1 MGAIV
6 QYYNLTGGL
15 NTIAGIGTINQTPKK
30 TESPDMQNVEFYK
43 LGGLQSME
51 GNTQF
56 SKTLLTA
63 PVALGHEYIYEDRKY
78 LLVVTT
84 DGEVWEYDRVLDEF
98 VSLNTKYNLNEES
111 TAGRKIF
118 EIGTARYSAV
128 NFNNGVVL
136 TNGVEDLIYYKKNR
150 HILLSGEVSGIEGS
164 NQITGNLTTFK
175 TELHKGDFIAFG
187 YDSEEYYI
195 VEEVVS
201 DTEAILSVPLKTTIT
216 DSTAYLGPFSYCN
229 AMMID
234 STNVEN
240 EDEVKDLIG
249 TPIRGLAL
257 QAYQG
262 RLWVGGTDGIL
273 YYSEVGLYNGWDI
286 KFGAGNFPEFYN
298 DTSAFTALA
307 LWDKVLVVCKRE
319 RTYLLDGTAPDDTA
333 WKIEPY
339 SVNTVESQQSWIDCN
354 NGLWGFS
361 KRENGIYPI
370 LQRTIYNA
378 FFGGNDLSL
387 KISDIFDYI
396 NQAKYDEIFPV
407 YHAKKGYIM
416 FYIPLLTGLGSNDCF
431 CWDTRSKSW
440 LHRKVPQEVTTAF
453 EFNNEVYI
461 GTKDGKVLKEFF
473 GLTFDGEPIEFWWKS
488 PWFYF
493 GDTTNNKTT
502 KEFRIKISEEAT
514 NKFKIRNRRDGRDV
528 FKSRNVTNNL
538 DAFIGL
544 VWDVDYQEGD
554 LNPEYSLMRKV
565 IKVTDTF
572 NEYYTPYTTAVE
584 LAETVPLNTALFS
597 DELCKNLETF
607 VGLPYRWEVTN
618 NLDEA
623 DRYEPDIKTIYRFT
637 YTLPQWKRYFDGY
650 TYLWI
655 PFNSGKP
662 TVDSICKI
670 SKHKTDEQIG
680 YVYTRVG
687 SWLTP
692 DGKFD
697 ASKGPTNIA
706 GPNGYVYIDDKGV
719 PSPIEYI
726 ARASNPKDVRN
737 LTFGETVYKVRDA
750 NGRFYDGSPEMGYQ
764 TIYVNKKGS
773 YLFNQYSPDNN
784 PVQCWQFF
792 KGEYKTCWETSSFDY
807 FGTTGEETGI
817 DITLAGDAIIK
828 KVTEDNGRYTIETTA
843 GTFTEMVEDGTE
855 DDAGYYCYS
864 YSEDG
869 TNGEP
874 LFEDTRMTL
883 KLGEWNNT
891 VSGYNA
897 TIDDYSINLTNPES
911 MEAQVFTMYK
921 KEPLLFAK
929 VGEPFE
935 VYDYWR
941 YRIQP
946 NYSGETITDT
956 VWANG
961 FLDDPSSGRYEPDN
975 PLYEKNTLGDSWVI
989 SRQITKRFPLPDQY
1003 FETMQIEF
1011 YGNAI
1016 DEGMAIYGFEIDGV
1030 ELEEVPVR

>member
-15 NTIAGIGTINQTPKK
+15 NTIAGIGTINQGPKR

-98 VSLNTKYNLNEES
+98 VSLNTRYNLNEES

-150 HILLSGEVSGIEGS
+150 HILLSGEVSGTEGS

-187 YDSEEYYI
+187 YESEEYYI

-201 DTEAILSVPLKTTIT
+201 DTEALLSVPLKTTIT
-216 DSTAYLGPFSYCN
+216 NSATYIGPFSYCN

-240 EDEVKDLIG
+240 EDEVRDLIG

-273 YYSEVGLYNGWDI
+273 YYSEVGLYNGWDV

-307 LWDKVLVVCKRE
+307 LWDKYLVVCKRE
-319 RTYLLDGTAPDDTA
+319 RTYLLDGTAPDDAA
-333 WKIEPY
+333 WEIEPY

-378 FFGGNDLSL
+378 TFGGNDLSL
-387 KISDIFDYI
+387 KISDTFDYI

-440 LHRKVPQEVTTAF
+440 LHRKVPQEVTAAF

-554 LNPEYSLMRKV
+554 LNPEYSLNRNV
-565 IKVTDTF
+565 IKVASLYE
-572 NEYYTPYTTAVE
+572 EYYTPYTEAVE
-584 LAETVPLNTALFS
+584 LSETVPLNTALFS

-607 VGLPYRWEVTN
+607 VGLPFRWEVTN
-618 NLDEA
+618 NFEEA
-623 DRYEPDIKTIYRFT
+623 DRYDPSIKTIYRFNYLT
-637 YTLPQWKRYFDGY
+637 P
-650 TYLWI
+650 LWI
-655 PFNSGKP
+655 RYTDGQDNYIWIPYNTQKP
-662 TVDSICKI
+662 TKGSNCKV
-670 SKHKTDEQIG
+670 SKRRSTEFVG
-680 YVYTRVG
+680 WLYNRVG
-687 SWLTP
+687 SYLTP
-692 DGKFD
+692 DGKVD
-697 ASKGPTNIA
+697 SSKGPTNVV
-706 GPNGYVYIDDKGV
+706 GPNGILYENDQ
-719 PSPIEYI
+719 
-726 ARASNPKDVRN
+726 
-737 LTFGETVYKVRDA
+737 KVRAAYSYNPNSTSQDSLKV
-750 NGRFYDGSPEMGYQ
+750 NQSVYMLRDMEGRLYDGSPEVNYQ
-764 TIYVNKKGS
+764 TIYINKNGVNPEGAS
-773 YLFNQYSPDNN
+773 MYNY
-784 PVQCWQFF
+784 QCWQFY
-792 KGEYKTCWETSSFDY
+792 KGVYKSSWSPWSTQEYYAGVGED
-807 FGTTGEETGI
+807 TGMDI
-817 DITLAGDAIIK
+817 DLAGDAIILEA
-828 KVTEDNGRYTIETTA
+828 TEENGQWVIETTV
-843 GTFTEMVEDGTE
+843 GTYTAMVEDGTE
-855 DDAGYYCYS
+855 NDTENYIYS
-864 YSEDG
+864 YEQVEV
-869 TNGEP
+869 NGEP
-874 LFEDTRMTL
+874 LFGDTQMTL
-883 KLGEWNNT
+883 QAGEWDNT

-897 TIDDYSINLTNPES
+897 EINGIPTNISNPEA
-911 MEAQVFTMYK
+911 MQAQVYTMYK
-921 KEPLLFAK
+921 KVPLEFAK
-929 VGEPFE
+929 IGEPFE

-956 VWANG
+956 VW
-961 FLDDPSSGRYEPDN
+961 D
-975 PLYEKNTLGDSWVI
+975 KDSWVI

>member
-78 LLVVTT
+78 LLVITT

-98 VSLNTKYNLNEES
+98 VSLNTKYNLNSDS

-150 HILLSGEVSGIEGS
+150 HVLLTGEVSGTEGS

-201 DTEAILSVPLKTTIT
+201 DTEALLSVPLKTTIT
-216 DSTAYLGPFSYCN
+216 NSATYIGPFSYCN

-240 EDEVKDLIG
+240 EDDIKDLIG
-249 TPIRGLAL
+249 TPIRGLAI

-273 YYSEVGLYNGWDI
+273 YYSEVGLYNGWDV

-378 FFGGNDLSL
+378 FFGGNDLSFN
-387 KISDIFDYI
+387 ISDTFDYI

-431 CWDTRSKSW
+431 CYDTRSKSW

-493 GDTTNNKTT
+493 GDSTNNKTT
-502 KEFRIKISEEAT
+502 KEFRVKISEEAT

-528 FKSRNVTNNL
+528 FQSRNVTNNL

-554 LNPEYSLMRKV
+554 LNPEYSNTRQT
-565 IKVTDTF
+565 IKVTDGF
-572 NEYYTPYTTAVE
+572 DDYYVVYTDEVATAQ
-584 LAETVPLNTALFS
+584 TVPLNTALFS
-597 DELCKNLETF
+597 DELCSKLKTF
-607 VGLPYRWEVTN
+607 VGLPFRWEVTN
-618 NLDEA
+618 NFEEA
-623 DRYEPDIKTIYRFT
+623 DRYDPSTKTIYRFNYLT
-637 YTLPQWKRYFDGY
+637 P
-650 TYLWI
+650 LWI
-655 PFNSGKP
+655 RYTDGQDNFIWVPYNTGKP
-662 TVDSICKI
+662 TKGSNCKV
-670 SKHKTDEQIG
+670 SKQRSTEFVG
-680 YVYTRVG
+680 WLYNRVG
-687 SWLTP
+687 SYLTSE
-692 DGKFD
+692 GKVD
-697 ASKGPTNIA
+697 ASKGATNVV
-706 GPNGYVYIDDKGV
+706 GPNGILYKNDQRVRAAFSYNPNSTSQDSLKVNQSVYIL
-719 PSPIEYI
+719 
-726 ARASNPKDVRN
+726 RDV
-737 LTFGETVYKVRDA
+737 E
-750 NGRFYDGSPEMGYQ
+750 GRLYDGSPEVNYQ
-764 TIYVNKKGS
+764 TIYINKNGVNPEGAS
-773 YLFNQYSPDNN
+773 MYNY
-784 PVQCWQFF
+784 QCWQFW
-792 KGEYKTCWETSSFDY
+792 KGEYKSSWSPWSTQEYYAGVGED
-807 FGTTGEETGI
+807 TGM
-817 DITLAGDAIIK
+817 DINLAGDAIILEA
-828 KVTEDNGRYTIETTA
+828 TEENGQWVIETTV
-843 GTFTEMVEDGTE
+843 GTYTAMVKDGTE
-855 DDAGYYCYS
+855 NDTENYIYS
-864 YSEDG
+864 YKQVG
-869 TNGEP
+869 VNGEP
-874 LFEDTRMTL
+874 LFGDTQMTL
-883 KLGEWNNT
+883 QAGEWNNT

-897 TIDDYSINLTNPES
+897 EINGVPANIGNPEA
-911 MEAQVFTMYK
+911 MQAQVYTMYK
-921 KEPLLFAK
+921 KVPLEFTK
-929 VGEPFE
+929 VGEPITVDNYW
-935 VYDYWR
+935 VYNIR
-941 YRIQP
+941 P

-956 VWANG
+956 VW
-961 FLDDPSSGRYEPDN
+961 DR
-975 PLYEKNTLGDSWVI
+975 DSWVI

-1011 YGNAI
+1011 YGNAT

-1030 ELEEVPVR
+1030 ELEEVPFR

>member
-15 NTIAGIGTINQTPKK
+15 NTIAGIGTINQGPKR

-56 SKTLLTA
+56 GKNVLTA
-63 PVALGHEYIYEDRKY
+63 TVALGHEYIYEDRKY
-78 LLVVTT
+78 LIIYTT
-84 DGEVWEYDRVLDEF
+84 DGELWEYDRVLDEF
-98 VSLNTKYNLNEES
+98 VNLNEKYKFGE
-111 TAGRKIF
+111 TTTTGRKIF
-118 EIGTARYSAV
+118 KIATARCSAV
-128 NFNNGVVL
+128 NFNNGVVFS
-136 TNGVEDLIYYKKNR
+136 NGVEDLVFYQKNR
-150 HILLSGEVSGIEGS
+150 HILITGELSGTQDS
-164 NQITGNLTTFK
+164 NQVTGTLTTFK
-175 TELHKGDFIAFG
+175 TELHKGDTIAFG
-187 YDSEEYYI
+187 YDSDEYYI
-195 VEEVVS
+195 VEEIKS
-201 DTEAILSVPLKTTIT
+201 DTEIILSTPLKQTIT
-216 DSTAYLGPFSYCN
+216 NSTAYIGPFSYCN
-229 AMMID
+229 AMMVD
-234 STNVEN
+234 STGI
-240 EDEVKDLIG
+240 EDEDEIKDLIG
-249 TPIRGLAL
+249 TPIRGLAI

-273 YYSEVGLYNGWDI
+273 YYSEVGLYNGWDV

-387 KISDIFDYI
+387 KISDTFDYI

-407 YHAKKGYIM
+407 YHPKKGYIM

-431 CWDTRSKSW
+431 CYDTRAKSW
-440 LHRKVPQEVTTAF
+440 LHRKVPQEVTCAF

-493 GDTTNNKTT
+493 GDSTNNKTT

-554 LNPEYSLMRKV
+554 LNPEYSNTRQT
-565 IKVTDTF
+565 IKVTDGFDDYYVVYT
-572 NEYYTPYTTAVE
+572 NEVATAQ
-584 LAETVPLNTALFS
+584 TVPLNTALFS
-597 DELCKNLETF
+597 DELCSKLVTF
-607 VGLPYRWEVTN
+607 VGLPYLWEVTN
-618 NLDEA
+618 DIDEA
-623 DRYEPDIKTIYRFT
+623 DRFDPRISTIYGFKFST
-637 YTLPQWKRYFDGY
+637 P
-650 TYLWI
+650 LWI
-655 PFNSGKP
+655 RYTDGQGKFIWVPYNTGKP
-662 TVDSICKI
+662 TKDSNCKI
-670 SKHKTDEQIG
+670 SKSKSSELIG
-680 YVYTRVG
+680 YLYNRVG
-687 SWLTP
+687 SWLTS
-692 DGKFD
+692 DGKVD
-697 ASKGPTNIA
+697 ASKGATNVV
-706 GPNGYVYIDDKGV
+706 GPNGILYTTDNRVKSKYEYFTGSGRYNNLEYGQEVYM
-719 PSPIEYI
+719 
-726 ARASNPKDVRN
+726 
-737 LTFGETVYKVRDA
+737 LRDLE
-750 NGRFYDGSPEMGYQ
+750 GRLYDGSPEVNYQ
-764 TIYVNKKGS
+764 TIYINKTGVRPEGANMNS
-773 YLFNQYSPDNN
+773 YI
-784 PVQCWQFF
+784 CWQFWQ
-792 KGEYKTCWETSSFDY
+792 GEYKSSWSPWSTSEY
-807 FGTTGEETGI
+807 YGTVGEDTGI
-817 DITLAGDAIIK
+817 DIDLASDAVITNVI
-828 KVTEDNGRYTIETTA
+828 ERNGEFTIETTL
-843 GTFTEMVEDGTE
+843 GIFTGMVYDGTE
-855 DDAGYYCYS
+855 LNNENFTYS
-864 YSEDG
+864 YTEVPV
-869 TNGEP
+869 NGDP
-874 LFEDTRMTL
+874 LFADTQMTIL
-883 KLGEWNNT
+883 LGQWDNT
-891 VSGYNA
+891 ESGYNA
-897 TIDDYSINLTNPES
+897 KVEGVYTNLINPTA
-911 MEAQVFTMYK
+911 MEAQTYTMYK
-921 KEPLLFAK
+921 KVPKVFAK
-929 VGEPFE
+929 VGEPLTVNNYW
-935 VYDYWR
+935 VYDIR
-941 YRIQP
+941 P

-956 VWANG
+956 VW
-961 FLDDPSSGRYEPDN
+961 D
-975 PLYEKNTLGDSWVI
+975 KDSWVI

-1011 YGNAI
+1011 YGNAE

-1030 ELEEVPVR
+1030 ELEEVPFK

>member
-98 VSLNTKYNLNEES
+98 VSLNTKYGFDNIVDDVNIS

-150 HILLSGEVSGIEGS
+150 HVLISGEVSGTEGS

-187 YDSEEYYI
+187 YESEEYYI
-195 VEEVVS
+195 VEEVMS
-201 DTEAILSVPLKTTIT
+201 DTEAILSVALKTTLT
-216 DSTAYLGPFSYCN
+216 NSTAYIGPFSYCN

-240 EDEVKDLIG
+240 EDDINDLIG

-273 YYSEVGLYNGWDI
+273 YYSEVGLYNGWDV

-387 KISDIFDYI
+387 KISDAFDYI

-493 GDTTNNKTT
+493 RDSTNNKTT
-502 KEFRIKISEEAT
+502 KEFRVKISEEAT

-544 VWDVDYQEGD
+544 VWDIDYQEED
-554 LNPEYSLMRKV
+554 LNPDYDLTREV
-565 IKVTDTF
+565 IKVASLYD
-572 NEYYTPYTTAVE
+572 EYYTPYTEEVK

-597 DELCKNLETF
+597 DELCSKLETF
-607 VGLPYRWEVTN
+607 VGLPFEWAVTTDIN
-618 NLDEA
+618 EA
-623 DRYEPDIKTIYRFT
+623 DRYDPAKKTIYRFT
-637 YTLPQWKRYFDGY
+637 LTTPQYIRYTDGLGNFIWVPYGKDEPQAGD
-650 TYLWI
+650 T
-655 PFNSGKP
+655 
-662 TVDSICKI
+662 CKV
-670 SKHKTDEQIG
+670 SKSKTEEWIG
-680 YVYTRVG
+680 YLYTRVG
-687 SWLTP
+687 SYLTA
-692 DGKFD
+692 DGKID
-697 ASKGPTNIA
+697 ASKGATNIV
-706 GPNGYVYIDDKGV
+706 GPNGI
-719 PSPIEYI
+719 
-726 ARASNPKDVRN
+726 
-737 LTFGETVYKVRDA
+737 VYKTDKRVRSQYEYGSSGLRKLTKGQDVYMVRDME
-750 NGRFYDGSPEMGYQ
+750 GRLYDGSPEVNYQ
-764 TIYVNKKGS
+764 TIYVNKIGVADPNDG
-773 YLFNQYSPDNN
+773 LMTAAGFR
-784 PVQCWQFF
+784 CWQFW
-792 KGEYKTCWETSSFDY
+792 KGEYKSSWQPWNVTEYYDSVGEDTGADITKAADGIILSVTKNGNFYTFETTLGTYTDMVYDGEEATVDSYVYSYTETS
-807 FGTTGEETGI
+807 
-817 DITLAGDAIIK
+817 
-828 KVTEDNGRYTIETTA
+828 V
-843 GTFTEMVEDGTE
+843 V
-855 DDAGYYCYS
+855 
-864 YSEDG
+864 
-869 TNGEP
+869 GEP
-874 LFEDTRMTL
+874 IFADTQMTL
-883 KLGEWNNT
+883 KIGNWDNT
-891 VSGYNA
+891 TEGYN
-897 TIDDYSINLTNPES
+897 SVINDIPSNISNPEA
-911 MEAQVFTMYK
+911 MEAMTYTMYK
-921 KEPLLFAK
+921 KDPLVFAK
-929 VGEPFE
+929 VGDPIT
-935 VYDYWR
+935 VDNYWR

-956 VWANG
+956 VW
-961 FLDDPSSGRYEPDN
+961 D
-975 PLYEKNTLGDSWVI
+975 KDSWVI

>member
-15 NTIAGIGTINQTPKK
+15 NTIAGIGTINQGTKR

-63 PVALGHEYIYEDRKY
+63 QVALGHEYIYEDRKY
-78 LLVVTT
+78 LLVFTT
-84 DGEVWEYDRVLDEF
+84 DGEIWEYDRVLDEF
-98 VSLNTKYNLNEES
+98 VKLNEKYGFNSDS
-111 TAGRKIF
+111 TIGRKLF
-118 EIGTARYSAV
+118 EIATPRYSAV
-128 NFNNGVVL
+128 NFNNGVVF

-150 HILLSGEVSGIEGS
+150 HILLTGEFSGAQGNNQVS
-164 NQITGNLTTFK
+164 GNLTKFE
-175 TELHKGDFIAFG
+175 TELHKGDLIAFG

-195 VEEVVS
+195 VEEIIS
-201 DTEAILSVPLKTTIT
+201 DTSLVLATSLKSTIT
-216 DSTAYLGPFSYCN
+216 DEAGYIGPFSYCN
-229 AMMID
+229 AEMINTTD
-234 STNVEN
+234 VPE
-240 EDEVKDLIG
+240 EDIRDVIG

-298 DTSAFTALA
+298 DTSNFTALA
-307 LWDKVLVVCKRE
+307 LWDKFLVVCKRE
-319 RTYLLDGTAPDDTA
+319 RTYLLDGTNPDDTI
-333 WKIEPY
+333 WKIEPF

-378 FFGGNDLSL
+378 TFGGNDLSM
-387 KISDIFDYI
+387 KISDTFDYI

-407 YHAKKGYIM
+407 YHPKKGYIM

-440 LHRKVPQEVTTAF
+440 LHRKVPQEVTCAF

-493 GDTTNNKTT
+493 GDSTNNKTT

-554 LNPEYSLMRKV
+554 LNPEYNLTREV
-565 IKVTDTF
+565 IKVTNTYE
-572 NEYYTPYTTAVE
+572 EYYTPYTIAVATAD
-584 LAETVPLNTALFS
+584 TVPLNTALFS
-597 DELCKNLETF
+597 DELCSKLETF
-607 VGLPYRWEVTN
+607 VGLPYTWEVTT
-618 NLDEA
+618 DIDKA
-623 DRYEPDIKTIYRFT
+623 DRFDPQIKTIYQFS
-637 YTLPQWKRYFDGY
+637 YTTPRWNRYTDGVNFI
-650 TYLWI
+650 WI
-655 PFNSGKP
+655 PYGYNKP
-662 TVDSICKI
+662 EKDLPCKV
-670 SKHKTDEQIG
+670 SKSKSQEQLGWI
-680 YVYTRVG
+680 YYRVG
-687 SWLTP
+687 SWLTS
-692 DGKFD
+692 DGKVD
-697 ASKGPTNIA
+697 ASKGATNVV
-706 GPNGYVYIDDKGV
+706 GPNGIIYLTDERVRSKYEYFTGAGRID
-719 PSPIEYI
+719 
-726 ARASNPKDVRN
+726 N
-737 LTFGETVYKVRDA
+737 LTFGQDVYMARDTE
-750 NGRFYDGSPEMGYQ
+750 GRLYDGSAQVNYQ
-764 TIYVNKKGS
+764 TIYILKSGEYS
-773 YLFNQYSPDNN
+773 GNQNR
-784 PVQCWQFF
+784 CWQFWKDEF
-792 KGEYKTCWETSSFDY
+792 KSTWMPWDAEAYYEAVGED
-807 FGTTGEETGI
+807 TGI
-817 DITLAGDAIIK
+817 DIDLAGDATILS
-828 KVTEDNGRYTIETTA
+828 VTENNNSFVIETTV
-843 GTFTEMVEDGTE
+843 GTYSNMTFDGTE
-855 DDAGYYCYS
+855 NEISNYVYS
-864 YSEDG
+864 YQEVG
-869 TNGEP
+869 NNGEP
-874 LFEDTRMTL
+874 LFADTKMTL
-883 KLGEWNNT
+883 KVGEWSN
-891 VSGYNA
+891 VEVGYN
-897 TIDDYSINLTNPES
+897 SNVNNLPTNIGNPIA
-911 MEAQVFTMYK
+911 MEAETYTMYT
-921 KEPLLFAK
+921 KEPMVFAK
-929 VGEPFE
+929 VGEPITVE
-935 VYDYWR
+935 DYWR

-956 VWANG
+956 VW
-961 FLDDPSSGRYEPDN
+961 DE
-975 PLYEKNTLGDSWVI
+975 DSWVI

-1011 YGNAI
+1011 YGNAA

-1030 ELEEVPVR
+1030 ELEEVPFR

>member
-15 NTIAGIGTINQTPKK
+15 NTIAGIGTINQGPKR

-84 DGEVWEYDRVLDEF
+84 DGEVWEYDRVTDEF
-98 VSLNTKYNLNEES
+98 VSLNTEYGFGKDTS
-111 TAGRKIF
+111 IGRKIF
-118 EIGTARYSAV
+118 ETATSRYSAV

-136 TNGVEDLIYYKKNR
+136 TNGVDDLIYYKKNR
-150 HILLSGEVSGIEGS
+150 HIKLSGNVSGSLGS

-175 TELHKGDFIAFG
+175 TELHKGDLVSFG
-187 YDSEEYYI
+187 VESNTYYI
-195 VEEVVS
+195 VEMVES
-201 DTEAILSVPLKTTIT
+201 NTTLLLSEPLVETIT
-216 DSTAYLGPFSYCN
+216 DGTVYLGPFSYCN

-240 EDEVKDLIG
+240 EEDVKDLIG
-249 TPIRGLAL
+249 PPIRGLAI

-319 RTYLLDGTAPDDTA
+319 RTYLLDGTASDDTA

-378 FFGGNDLSL
+378 YFGGNDLSL
-387 KISDIFDYI
+387 KISDTFDYI

-461 GTKDGKVLKEFF
+461 GTKDGKVLKEFI

-493 GDTTNNKTT
+493 GDSTNNKTT

-528 FKSRNVTNNL
+528 FKSRNITNNL
-538 DAFIGL
+538 DAFTGL
-544 VWDVDYQEGD
+544 VWDIDYQEGD
-554 LNPEYSLMRKV
+554 LNPEYKTTREITKVVSTQTEDIYYTTEIIPLANTIPLGTLLYKDINCEEVAGLVGSFKNRTEVLTPQEATNSRIEYNTYFSITTRTPKYYKYNNSNDEIIWTDFFNKVPSVGDTVKFSKIKKSQKLEGYYLPFVTTVNGKYEYYKVPLDTPKPWINQNVNMPTPPNNQWEMWVYMKDNSMEFTGTPNRFTFVTSYSAIGNVKGTDFTKLIKPYYTTIATGTDDVNEAGDFIVVSVTETSNGVYNITLDNGTAINGLSLVGTDGIQNVSVYSKTNKYNTEPTIYQDSECKKECGTWTSNNRLVFNNGYSSDVISVVSYLSEV
-565 IKVTDTF
+565 IK
-572 NEYYTPYTTAVE
+572 YYREEVIEFT
-584 LAETVPLNTALFS
+584 S
-597 DELCKNLETF
+597 DGILE
-607 VGLPYRWEVTN
+607 
-618 NLDEA
+618 
-623 DRYEPDIKTIYRFT
+623 
-637 YTLPQWKRYFDGY
+637 
-650 TYLWI
+650 
-655 PFNSGKP
+655 
-662 TVDSICKI
+662 
-670 SKHKTDEQIG
+670 
-680 YVYTRVG
+680 
-687 SWLTP
+687 
-692 DGKFD
+692 
-697 ASKGPTNIA
+697 
-706 GPNGYVYIDDKGV
+706 
-719 PSPIEYI
+719 
-726 ARASNPKDVRN
+726 
-737 LTFGETVYKVRDA
+737 
-750 NGRFYDGSPEMGYQ
+750 
-764 TIYVNKKGS
+764 VND
-773 YLFNQYSPDNN
+773 PRR
-784 PVQCWQFF
+784 
-792 KGEYKTCWETSSFDY
+792 
-807 FGTTGEETGI
+807 
-817 DITLAGDAIIK
+817 ITL
-828 KVTEDNGRYTIETTA
+828 N
-843 GTFTEMVEDGTE
+843 
-855 DDAGYYCYS
+855 
-864 YSEDG
+864 
-869 TNGEP
+869 
-874 LFEDTRMTL
+874 
-883 KLGEWNNT
+883 
-891 VSGYNA
+891 
-897 TIDDYSINLTNPES
+897 
-911 MEAQVFTMYK
+911 
-921 KEPLLFAK
+921 
-929 VGEPFE
+929 
-935 VYDYWR
+935 
-941 YRIQP
+941 P
-946 NYSGETITDT
+946 NYSGETLTDT
-956 VWANG
+956 VW
-961 FLDDPSSGRYEPDN
+961 DE
-975 PLYEKNTLGDSWVI
+975 DSWVI

-1011 YGNAI
+1011 YGNAT

>member
-15 NTIAGIGTINQTPKK
+15 NTIAGIGTINQGPKR

-118 EIGTARYSAV
+118 EIGTSRYSAV

-150 HILLSGEVSGIEGS
+150 HVLLTGEVSGTEGS

-195 VEEVVS
+195 VEEVMS
-201 DTEAILSVPLKTTIT
+201 DTEALLSVPLKTTIT
-216 DSTAYLGPFSYCN
+216 NSATYIGPFSYCN

-234 STNVEN
+234 STKVEN

-273 YYSEVGLYNGWDI
+273 YYSEVGLYNGWDV

-378 FFGGNDLSL
+378 YFGGNDLSL
-387 KISDIFDYI
+387 KISDTFDYI

-440 LHRKVPQEVTTAF
+440 LHRKVPQEVTSAF

-493 GDTTNNKTT
+493 GDSTNNKTT
-502 KEFRIKISEEAT
+502 KEFRVKISEEAT

-623 DRYEPDIKTIYRFT
+623 DRYEPAKKTIYRFT
-637 YTLPQWKRYFDGY
+637 LTTPQYIRYTDGLGNFIWVPYGKEEPQEGD
-650 TYLWI
+650 T
-655 PFNSGKP
+655 
-662 TVDSICKI
+662 CKV
-670 SKHKTDEQIG
+670 SKSKTEEWIG
-680 YVYTRVG
+680 YLYTRVG
-687 SWLTP
+687 SYLTNE
-692 DGKFD
+692 GKID
-697 ASKGPTNIA
+697 ASKGATNIV
-706 GPNGYVYIDDKGV
+706 GPNGIVYKTDKRIRSQYEHIRRGL
-719 PSPIEYI
+719 Y
-726 ARASNPKDVRN
+726 N
-737 LTFGETVYKVRDA
+737 LTKGQDVYMVRDME
-750 NGRFYDGSPEMGYQ
+750 GRLYDGSPEVNYQ
-764 TIYVNKKGS
+764 TIYVNKIGVADPNDG
-773 YLFNQYSPDNN
+773 FMAAAGFM
-784 PVQCWQFF
+784 CWQFW
-792 KGEYKTCWETSSFDY
+792 KGEYKSSWEPWNVTEYYESVGED
-807 FGTTGEETGI
+807 TGA
-817 DITLAGDAIIK
+817 DITKAADGVILS
-828 KVTEDNGRYTIETTA
+828 VTKNNSFYTIETTL
-843 GTFTEMVEDGTE
+843 GTYTDMVYDGEEATI
-855 DDAGYYCYS
+855 DSYVYS
-864 YSEDG
+864 YTETSVV
-869 TNGEP
+869 GEP
-874 LFEDTRMTL
+874 IFANTQMTL
-883 KLGEWNNT
+883 KIGNWDNT
-891 VSGYNA
+891 IEGYN
-897 TIDDYSINLTNPES
+897 SVINNIPSNISNPEA
-911 MEAQVFTMYK
+911 MEAMTYTMYK

-956 VWANG
+956 LW
-961 FLDDPSSGRYEPDN
+961 DR
-975 PLYEKNTLGDSWVI
+975 DSWVI

>member
-6 QYYNLTGGL
+6 QYYNLIGGL
-15 NTIAGIGTINQTPKK
+15 NTIAGIGTINQSTKR

-78 LLVVTT
+78 LLVFTT
-84 DGEVWEYDRVLDEF
+84 DGKVWEYDRVLDEF
-98 VSLNTKYNLNEES
+98 VDFNTKYNLNEDS
-111 TAGRKIF
+111 SVGRKLF
-118 EIGTARYSAV
+118 EVATARYSAV
-128 NFNNGVVL
+128 NFNNGVVF

-150 HILLSGEVSGIEGS
+150 HILTSGEASGTTGS
-164 NQITGNLTTFK
+164 NQITGTLTKFQ

-195 VEEVVS
+195 VEEVIN
-201 DTEAILSVPLKTTIT
+201 DTELLLSNTLKSEVTNQNI
-216 DSTAYLGPFSYCN
+216 YIGPFSYCN
-229 AMMID
+229 AKMID
-234 STNVEN
+234 STDVE
-240 EDEVKDLIG
+240 EDKVKDLIG
-249 TPIRGLAL
+249 TPIRGLAI
-257 QAYQG
+257 QSYQG
-262 RLWVGGTDGIL
+262 RLWVGGTDGVL
-273 YYSEVGLYNGWDI
+273 YYSEVGLYNGWDV

-307 LWDKVLVVCKRE
+307 LWDRYLVICKRE
-319 RTYLLDGTAPDDTA
+319 RTYLLATSTESGEVLDDTQ
-333 WKIEPY
+333 WGIKPF

-378 FFGGNDLSL
+378 TFGGNDLSL
-387 KISDIFDYI
+387 KISDTFDYI

-493 GDTTNNKTT
+493 GDSTNNKTT

-528 FKSRNVTNNL
+528 FKSRNLTNNL

-544 VWDVDYQEGD
+544 VWDIDYQEGD
-554 LNPEYSLMRKV
+554 LNPEYSNKREV
-565 IKVTDTF
+565 IKVTNTYD
-572 NEYYTPYTTAVE
+572 EYYTIYTDAV
-584 LAETVPLNTALFS
+584 ATSTTVPINTALYS
-597 DELCKNLETF
+597 DELCKHLETF
-607 VGLPYRWEVTN
+607 VGLPYRWELTTDIN
-618 NLDEA
+618 EA
-623 DRYEPDIKTIYRFT
+623 DRFDPTTKTIYQ
-637 YTLPQWKRYFDGY
+637 YKYYEPKWKRYTNGHDY
-650 TYLWI
+650 IWI
-655 PFNSGKP
+655 PYLSNEP
-662 TVDSICKI
+662 TVGSNCKV
-670 SKHKTDEQIG
+670 SKSKSDVLKG
-680 YVYTRVG
+680 YVYNRVG
-687 SWLTP
+687 YLLDSEGNTIIEDNKTTYLV
-692 DGKFD
+692 
-697 ASKGPTNIA
+697 
-706 GPNGYVYIDDKGV
+706 GYVWIDDKPVRLTKTYTDAYQGRWT
-719 PSPIEYI
+719 EG
-726 ARASNPKDVRN
+726 KDVYKCRKADGTFYENN
-737 LTFGETVYKVRDA
+737 LADNYTVC
-750 NGRFYDGSPEMGYQ
+750 
-764 TIYVNKKGS
+764 YVNKKEDFVEGTGVVGK
-773 YLFNQYSPDNN
+773 YLQTYKD
-784 PVQCWQFF
+784 
-792 KGEYKTCWETSSFDY
+792 EYK
-807 FGTTGEETGI
+807 GTGNTYSEPYYEAVGEDTGI
-817 DITLAGDAIIK
+817 DIELAGDSIIK
-828 KVTEDNGRYTIETTA
+828 SVELKGSKYTIETTA
-843 GTFTEMVEDGTE
+843 GTYTDMEYDGTE
-855 DDAGYYCYS
+855 GENIEYV
-864 YSEDG
+864 YSELADATNNTPLYGDSQLTLKVGYWYNDGATNAVIGDTPVVISDG
-869 TNGEP
+869 T
-874 LFEDTRMTL
+874 
-883 KLGEWNNT
+883 
-891 VSGYNA
+891 A
-897 TIDDYSINLTNPES
+897 I
-911 MEAQVFTMYK
+911 EAQIYIMYK
-921 KEPLLFAK
+921 KEPYVFAK

-935 VYDYWR
+935 VDNYWVYDIR
-941 YRIQP
+941 P

-956 VWANG
+956 VW
-961 FLDDPSSGRYEPDN
+961 D
-975 PLYEKNTLGDSWVI
+975 KDSWVI

>member
-6 QYYNLTGGL
+6 QYYDLTGGL
-15 NTIAGIGTINQTPKK
+15 NTVAGIGTIRQGVKR

-78 LLVVTT
+78 LIIYTT
-84 DGEVWEYDRVLDEF
+84 DGELWEYDRVLDEF
-98 VSLNTKYNLNEES
+98 VNLNEKYNFGEN
-111 TAGRKIF
+111 TTTGRKIF
-118 EIGTARYSAV
+118 EIATGRCSAV
-128 NFNNGVVL
+128 NFNNGVVFS
-136 TNGVEDLIYYKKNR
+136 NGVEDLVFYQKNR
-150 HILLSGEVSGIEGS
+150 HILITGELNGTQDS
-164 NQITGNLTTFK
+164 NQVTGNLTTFK
-175 TELHKGDFIAFG
+175 TELHKGDTIAFG
-187 YDSEEYYI
+187 YDSDEYYI
-195 VEEVVS
+195 VEEIKS
-201 DTEAILSVPLKTTIT
+201 DTEVILTTPLKQTIT
-216 DSTAYLGPFSYCN
+216 NSTAYIGPFSYCN
-229 AMMID
+229 AMMIN
-234 STNVEN
+234 STGID
-240 EDEVKDLIG
+240 DEEEIRDLIG
-249 TPIRGLAL
+249 TTIRGLAI

-273 YYSEVGLYNGWDI
+273 YYSEVGLYNGWDV

-333 WKIEPY
+333 WRIEPY

-378 FFGGNDLSL
+378 FFGGNDLSM
-387 KISDIFDYI
+387 KISDTFDYI

-431 CWDTRSKSW
+431 CYDTRSKSW
-440 LHRKVPQEVTTAF
+440 LHRKVPQEVTCAF

-493 GDTTNNKTT
+493 GDSTNNKTT

-528 FKSRNVTNNL
+528 FKSRNITNNL

-554 LNPEYSLMRKV
+554 LNPDYSNTRQT
-565 IKVTDTF
+565 IKVFDGT
-572 NEYYTPYTTAVE
+572 NEYYVVYTNEVAT
-584 LAETVPLNTALFS
+584 AETVPLNTALFS
-597 DELCKNLETF
+597 DELCSKLETF
-607 VGLPYRWEVTN
+607 VGLPFRWEVTN
-618 NLDEA
+618 DLSEA
-623 DRYEPDIKTIYRFT
+623 NRFDPAISTIYQFQYTTPQWIRYTNGYDFIWVPYSDGEPKVGSNCKVSKRKSEVLKGYRYE
-637 YTLPQWKRYFDGY
+637 WVGY
-650 TYLWI
+650 EI
-655 PFNSGKP
+655 
-662 TVDSICKI
+662 
-670 SKHKTDEQIG
+670 
-680 YVYTRVG
+680 
-687 SWLTP
+687 
-692 DGKFD
+692 
-697 ASKGPTNIA
+697 
-706 GPNGYVYIDDKGV
+706 
-719 PSPIEYI
+719 
-726 ARASNPKDVRN
+726 
-737 LTFGETVYKVRDA
+737 DA
-750 NGRFYDGSPEMGYQ
+750 NGNTIIDKTKPQYQQLTRITGYVWKDDEPVRLTKNYNNEFTAGKYVYMCRKADGTLYNGDSAVNFLG
-764 TIYVNKKGS
+764 IYVDKKGA
-773 YLFNQYSPDNN
+773 FP
-784 PVQCWQFF
+784 W
-792 KGEYKTCWETSSFDY
+792 EYTQTQSISWIDTYKDEYRTSSRTNSY
-807 FGTTGEETGI
+807 EYYEAEGEDTGI
-817 DITLAGDAIIK
+817 DIDLAGDAIILN
-828 KVTEDNGRYTIETTA
+828 VTESNNQYVIETTV
-843 GTFTEMVEDGTE
+843 GTYTAMVEDGTE
-855 DDAGYYCYS
+855 NNEGYYIYS
-864 YSEDG
+864 YVENG
-869 TNGEP
+869 NNGEP
-874 LFEDTRMTL
+874 LFSDTQMTTQI
-883 KLGEWNNT
+883 GEWNNT
-891 VSGYNA
+891 VSGFNSIVNGVSVNIGNA
-897 TIDDYSINLTNPES
+897 TA
-911 MEAQVFTMYK
+911 MEAQTYTMYK
-921 KEPLLFAK
+921 KVPLEFAK
-929 VGEPFE
+929 VGDPITVDNYW
-935 VYDYWR
+935 VYD
-941 YRIQP
+941 INP

-956 VWANG
+956 VW
-961 FLDDPSSGRYEPDN
+961 D
-975 PLYEKNTLGDSWVI
+975 KDSWVI

-1011 YGNAI
+1011 YGNAS